1 AITLDANNN
10 AEAITYAGFEGGA
23 TIGETN
29 TFSRDNAIL
38 SRALRGTGG
47 TATTQATYNL
57 DHRIISAVNTGTM
70 DLTTRSKTVAFE
82 GQPGSNGNR
91 TSQTTTKANGKQQT
105 ATFSYNEANQLTAT
119 TQENLGTP
127 TYDSHGRTTSIG
139 NPTTGA
145 STLSYDA
152 GGHLI
157 TATGP
162 NGAIA
167 FTGNGDT
174 IYTPT
179 PTEPPTTETPAPEEP
194 VAQEPAAEEPT
205 AETTEP
211 AAEPAPEE
219 PAAKAESEA
228 PAARQRAAKAAPTGP
243 ITLRTSGN
251 LLLDETG
258 NIAGQIISLPQG
270 VTVALD
276 ANSNPVEWLYN
287 DLQGSTAW
295 RTTGNTAPAHTT
307 VYDPWG
313 TQISTNTQPLP
324 TTALELALYSNGWK
338 GTGRLPIGEDFY
350 TMGNREYSP
359 QAGRFLQRDSLL
371 GGSTNA
377 YEYALGDPW
386 NNSDPSGNMSIGKWV
401 GLAVSVLASA
411 VLSIATAG
419 AYAAIAAGTIAF
431 TVKGAAMSFAVGA
444 AAGAVSGFASSTV
457 EQLIDP
463 GDIDWQRVGASVLI
477 GGAIGGVSGAAQYGA
492 FIAKQSA
499 AQAQHLLPFET
510 KYAQDLRNLSRFE
523 IGMTRYEKGT
533 AAWLDAAGRADDLT
547 YKIANNK
554 GRFLA
559 ANPFI
564 PPSPLYGAGV
574 VVGSLGGAAAW
585 GTNLLVPTPTAGGT
599 PTPVDATVSP
609 SDGTVDVGSEG
620 AVLLDEA
627 FG

>member
-1 AITLDANNN
+1 MEKSRYNRCGNNN

-38 SRALRGTGG
+38 SRTLRGTDG

-70 DLTTRSKTVAFE
+70 ALTTRSKTVAFE

-105 ATFSYNEANQLTAT
+105 ATFSYNEANQLTST

-157 TATGP
+157 QATGP

-276 ANSNPVEWLYN
+276 ANGDPVEWLYN

-324 TTALELALYSNGWK
+324 TTALELALYSSGWK

-359 QAGRFLQRDSLL
+359 QAGRFLQRDSLV

-386 NNSDPSGNMSIGKWV
+386 NNSDPSGNLSTGKWV

-411 VLSIATAG
+411 VLSIVTGG
-419 AYAAIAAGTIAF
+419 AYAAIAVATVGSA
-431 TVKGAAMSFAVGA
+431 VKGAAMSFAVGA

-477 GGAIGGVSGAAQYGA
+477 GGAIGGVAGVANYGA
-492 FIAKQSA
+492 MSEKLSTAIASA
-499 AQAQHLLPFET
+499 EANLDIAAKKSKSIVLIDDDEW
-510 KYAQDLRNLSRFE
+510 YAARNVLVRLKNNIDHPIE
-523 IGMTRYEKGT
+523 QWWAGT
-533 AAWLDAAGRADDLT
+533 TWQNFGIT
-547 YKIANNK
+547 
-554 GRFLA
+554 
-559 ANPFI
+559 
-564 PPSPLYGAGV
+564 
-574 VVGSLGGAAAW
+574 VGISSLGGAATW
-585 GTNLLVPTPTAGGT
+585 GTGFLVPTPTAGGT
-599 PTPVDATVSP
+599 PTPEDATVSP